1 MAVHTLTPGGPRRE
15 AAGSDA
21 SLARYLEEVGRH
33 PLLSRVEEL
42 RLARLA
48 DSGDDAA
55 RRSLVESN
63 LRLVVLIARGYRGLG
78 LDLLDLIQEGN
89 IGLITA
95 VEKFDWRRDVKFST
109 CAGWHIRGA
118 ICAALSA
125 KSRLIRLP
133 TRIAEQGTKVGRE
146 EQQLTQQLGRRPSAA
161 EVAQAAGV
169 DETVVGD
176 LWRSRAV
183 VSLSE
188 PAGAD
193 GDVTLA
199 DLIGDEDALDT
210 ALEVADSDERASV
223 TEAVSALG
231 ERSRRVLELRYGI
244 DGREPRTLEQVAG
257 ELELS
262 RERVR
267 KLEARALRE
276 LSMRP
281 ELSLDRMAA

>member
-21 SLARYLEEVGRH
+21 SLARYLEEIGRH
-33 PLLSRVEEL
+33 PLLSRAEEL

-133 TRIAEQGTKVGRE
+133 TRLAEQSTKVGRE
-146 EQQLTQQLGRRPSAA
+146 EQQLTQQLGRSPSAA
-161 EVAQAAGV
+161 EVARAAGV
-169 DETVVGD
+169 DEDVVED
-176 LWRSRAV
+176 LRRARAV

-188 PAGAD
+188 PVGD
-193 GDVTLA
+193 GDITLA
-199 DLIGDEDALDT
+199 DVIRDDDASD
-210 ALEVADSDERASV
+210 APLEVADSDDRANV

-231 ERSRRVLELRYGI
+231 ERSRRVLELRYGT

-257 ELELS
+257 ELKLS

-267 KLEARALRE
+267 KLEAKALRE

-281 ELSLDRMAA
+281 ELNLDRMVA